1 MRLQSGQTAPA
12 ISLPNIDGS
21 ALDTRALAGRAYML
35 SFYRFAGCPFCNLR
49 MHRLVS
55 SYAEFGGN
63 LELVAVFDSS
73 LENLQRHVAKH
84 EAPFPVLADESNQS
98 YKAYRVE
105 RSLAGVMRGMIF
117 RFPTLIK
124 SMLMG
129 NLPTT
134 IRGSMTTM
142 PADFLIDGDGVI
154 VKAYYGKD
162 EGDHFP
168 ISEVV
173 AFAMRSASKPA
184 TELSSFS
191 STQG

>member
-1 MRLQSGQTAPA
+1 LQAGQTAPA

-21 ALDTRALAGRAYML
+21 AFDTRTLAGRAYMI

-49 MHRLVS
+49 MHRLVN
-55 SYAEFGGN
+55 SYAEFGGKI
-63 LELVAVFDSS
+63 ELVAVFDSS
-73 LENLQRHVAKH
+73 LENLQQHVAKH
-84 EAPFPVLADESNQS
+84 EAPFPVLADESNQF

-105 RSLAGVMRGMIF
+105 RSLAGVLRGMIF

-154 VKAYYGKD
+154 CKAYYGKD
-162 EGDHFP
+162 EGDHLPMTEIF
-168 ISEVV
+168 EFVR
-173 AFAMRSASKPA
+173 RSPSKA
-184 TELSSFS
+184 TTVLSSFS

>member
-1 MRLQSGQTAPA
+1 MRLQAGQTTLA

-21 ALDTRALAGRAYML
+21 AFDTRTLAGRAYML

-55 SYAEFGGN
+55 SHAKFGGN

-124 SMLMG
+124 SMFMG

-162 EGDHFP
+162 EGDHLP
-168 ISEVV
+168 MSEIFE
-173 AFAMRSASKPA
+173 FARRSSSKA
-184 TELSSFS
+184 TTVLNSIS